1 MRILVLGTSQA
12 LALRAAFPAIRAQRP
27 DIELAFWGLPGASF
41 HRTAIAADGLLRPDP
56 DDLAGRKLSAQWNGA
71 EAVDLTQFDRIFLVG
86 LRYGLQP
93 VLRMAAALQPAE
105 WGDRPGARLV
115 SEAFL
120 GAAIQARIAET
131 LDSQSRRTPLDGRFL
146 FMPAPY
152 PAERAARATGP
163 QAEPALRQACQLSA
177 AARVMALFEE
187 LLAQAHAALG
197 VGFAPQPRETLAAP
211 FLTRDVHLD
220 DPARDA
226 RHMNSTYGQLALTG
240 LLAALSQHSAA
251 AAAATTA

>member
-12 LALRAAFPAIRAQRP
+12 LALRAAFPAVQAQRP
-27 DIELAFWGLPGASF
+27 DIDLSFWGLPGASF
-41 HRTAIAADGLLRPDP
+41 HRAAIAADGLLCPDP
-56 DDLAGRKLSAQWNGA
+56 DDHTGRKLAAQWNGA

-93 VLRMAAALQPAE
+93 VLRMALALQPAE

-120 GAAIQARIAET
+120 SAAIQARIAET

-152 PAERAARATGP
+152 PAEVAVRADAP
-163 QAEPALRQACQLSA
+163 HDEPTLRQACQLPA
-177 AARVMALFEE
+177 AARLMALFEE
-187 LLAQAHAALG
+187 LLAEAHAARG
-197 VGFAPQPRETLAAP
+197 VGFAPQPRATLAAP
-211 FLTRDVHLD
+211 FVTRDIHLD

-226 RHMNSTYGQLALTG
+226 RHMNATYGQLALTG